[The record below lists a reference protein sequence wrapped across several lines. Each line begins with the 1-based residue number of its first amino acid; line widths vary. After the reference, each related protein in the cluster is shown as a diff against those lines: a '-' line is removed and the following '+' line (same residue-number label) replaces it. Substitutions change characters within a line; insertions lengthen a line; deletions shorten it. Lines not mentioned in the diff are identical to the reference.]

1 MTLFFHIL
9 IHISRNFYIIFCTE
23 LQIYNIQ
30 NYKSILS
37 FYFLFVLPLATQ
49 VKHLTFNNYPVIFLQ
64 AVDIYVTMT
73 SSLPKDGH
81 VVSVNVYPS
90 EFGRE
95 CMEIEATQGP
105 SSLIYGNDKKIN
117 DSDDDYDSDESE
129 DDYDEAE
136 ENEKLRLYEL
146 NKLR

>member
-1 MTLFFHIL
+1 MF
-9 IHISRNFYIIFCTE
+9 S
-23 LQIYNIQ
+23 
-30 NYKSILS
+30 
-37 FYFLFVLPLATQ
+37 
-49 VKHLTFNNYPVIFLQ
+49 LQ

-81 VVSVNVYPS
+81 VLSVNVYPS

-95 CMEIEATQGP
+95 CMQIEATQGP
-105 SSLIYGNDKKIN
+105 SSLIYGNDKQIN
-117 DSDDDYDSDESE
+117 DDDDHDYDDSE
-129 DDYDEAE
+129 DDYDEAK